1 MYRVRTY
8 EEAQA
13 TLDAL
18 PIEILAG
25 YVEVLDVLELT
36 PWNGAPL
43 NEANPDGA
51 VRQLVFGSEGQGDC
65 DVSGSGGSAAGGRAA
80 GAVGR
85 LSPCSVLKF
94 SQAC

>member
-18 PIEILAG
+18 PIEVLAG
-25 YVEVLDVLELT
+25 YVEMLDVLELT

-51 VRQLVFGSEGQGDC
+51 IRQLVFGSEGKGIVTYLILEDQQRV
-65 DVSGSGGSAAGGRAA
+65 DVLRVQWGG
-80 GAVGR
+80 
-85 LSPCSVLKF
+85 
-94 SQAC
+94 

>member
-18 PIEILAG
+18 PIGVLAG
-25 YVEVLDVLELT
+25 YGEVLDVLELT

-43 NEANPDGA
+43 NEANLRLCDHGCVAPPGHPGA
-51 VRQLVFGSEGQGDC
+51 LHARR
-65 DVSGSGGSAAGGRAA
+65 SGVA
-80 GAVGR
+80 GR
-85 LSPCSVLKF
+85 LVPAPATPPLGVGCLVGGLEE
-94 SQAC
+94 